1 MNKHNVSLN
10 GLRVFEAAGRH
21 LSFTSSALELNV
33 SQAAV
38 SQQIRSLEGQIGAKL
53 FVRGP
58 RTLFLSA
65 AGEELLHATQSALRT
80 INNALDNINGA
91 SQSNVL
97 TISALPSF
105 AARWLIPR
113 LDGFQTNH
121 PDIELHLHTSDSK
134 VEFNGSNVDAAIRL
148 AAREEEGLNTEFLIP
163 DAFCLIGTPELAKKI
178 NGKRDNLYKY
188 PLSVDSSLLLNS
200 RTKDLT
206 QLATE
211 ASLEELQLDKDKL
224 KTRRFSTSDN
234 VVLAALEGK
243 STALT
248 SLSLCV
254 DDLEAGRLIIL
265 FDHLKVLTYG
275 TSLVYPQS
283 LEDEPKLKVFRE
295 WLHTEAIEFN
305 TRLEKYVP
313 L

>member
-1 MNKHNVSLN
+1 MHKHNVSLN

-21 LSFTSSALELNV
+21 LSFTSSAVELNV

-38 SQQIRSLEGQIGAKL
+38 SQQIRSLEDQIGVQL
-53 FVRGP
+53 FVRSP
-58 RTLFLSA
+58 RSLLLSA

-91 SQSNVL
+91 SHSNVL

-113 LDGFQTNH
+113 LDDFQKKH
-121 PDIELHLHTSDSK
+121 SDIELHLHTSDSK
-134 VEFNGSNVDAAIRL
+134 VEFVGSNVDAAVRL
-148 AAREEEGLNTEFLIP
+148 AAGVEDGLNAEFLIP
-163 DAFCLIGTPELAKKI
+163 DAFCLICTPELANKI
-178 NGKRDNLYKY
+178 AGKRDNFYKY
-188 PLSVDSSLLLNS
+188 PLSVDSSQPLNS

-211 ASLEELQLDKDKL
+211 ASLVDLQLDKNRL
-224 KTRRFSTSDN
+224 KMRSFSTSDN

-254 DDLEAGRLIIL
+254 DDLEAGRLVIL
-265 FDHLKVLTYG
+265 FDHLKALPYG

-283 LEDEPKLKVFRE
+283 REDEPKLKAFRE
-295 WLHTEAIEFN
+295 WLREEAVKFN
-305 TRLEKYVP
+305 ARLEKYMP